1 MAPIKFEENIKEK
14 LEKRT
19 LQPSGQAW
27 NSLSDRLDVD
37 AKNTPNKTLWF
48 LGIAAILVGILFMVN
63 MFFNTS
69 ETNNQTPVLVDTEAK
84 EIETIQNNIVIESE
98 ETLVSIEEKKVEVD
112 NISDGK
118 IESHKTK
125 KESVVSKNSQAKNS
139 SIALEKNIQEPEE
152 IISNSL
158 LETPSVETELA
169 QLKTQINKNQTET
182 DIDALLKKAQQNIA
196 EKSQTKTYSI
206 DANKLLQDVEEDMDE
221 SFRAKVFETVKTNY
235 IKVKTAVAQRND

>member
-37 AKNTPNKTLWF
+37 AKNTPNKTIWF
-48 LGIAAILVGILFMVN
+48 LGIAASLVGILFMVN

-84 EIETIQNNIVIESE
+84 EIETIQNNNVIESE
-98 ETLVSIEEKKVEVD
+98 EILVSIEEKKVEVD

-118 IESHKTK
+118 IESYKTK

-139 SIALEKNIQEPEE
+139 SIALEKIIQEPEE